1 MIGRLIHALCAL
13 ATVVAILLWITR
25 GESGLVLMA
34 AVVAGV
40 LTFLTRGWAER

>member
-1 MIGRLIHALCAL
+1 MIGRLIHALFAL
-13 ATVVAILLWITR
+13 ATVVAALLWITG
-25 GESGLVLMA
+25 GESGLVLMG